1 MLGSTDPTPDLLLRV
16 GLGWSACGEWELA
29 GRGVE
34 GMMGKGVGAGGMC
47 VGFGMGEAE
56 GWV

>member
-1 MLGSTDPTPDLLLRV
+1 MWDWP
-16 GLGWSACGEWELA
+16 
-29 GRGVE
+29 GREVE
-34 GMMGKGVGAGGMC
+34 GKVGKGVGAGGMC